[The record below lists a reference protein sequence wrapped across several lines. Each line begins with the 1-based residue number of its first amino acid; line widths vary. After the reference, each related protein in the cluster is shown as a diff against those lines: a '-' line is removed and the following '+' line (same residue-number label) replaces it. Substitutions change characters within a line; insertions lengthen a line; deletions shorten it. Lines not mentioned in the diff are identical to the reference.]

1 MHSLPW
7 PPEFGRGRDRKG
19 RKGERNGTRRD
30 VRRKANGWQRGH
42 LPLRHAQLGDLLRA
56 GEDLHHVAR
65 DVPAREG
72 GPGIRPMRGCRLW
85 RTCSCF
91 LLRGGGACGGN
102 IEGADNR
109 VLRLVTGNASGVPGR
124 AGRGSRMAVVAD
136 DSSGVSAW
144 RVGKGGRA
152 FLRHALAEG
161 EEVDLHALEAAGDG
175 DDLAQPARE
184 GRHPDRLG
192 VEVEPADLPPPPL
205 PPPRSQPD
213 PPTADSRRGASAPA
227 AAREDQPRAS
237 SPRAARASW

>member
-1 MHSLPW
+1 M
-7 PPEFGRGRDRKG
+7 
-19 RKGERNGTRRD
+19 RRTCQK
-30 VRRKANGWQRGH
+30 KAQGGSGN
-42 LPLRHAQLGDLLRA
+42 LPLIHAQLGDLLRA

-72 GPGIRPMRGCRLW
+72 GAGIRPMRGCRLW

-192 VEVEPADLPPPPL
+192 VEVEPADLPPPRP
-205 PPPRSQPD
+205 
-213 PPTADSRRGASAPA
+213 ASARSAGRRQPA
-227 AAREDQPRAS
+227 RFVGAGGGAGGPTSCIFSPSRASVLVKARER
-237 SPRAARASW
+237 